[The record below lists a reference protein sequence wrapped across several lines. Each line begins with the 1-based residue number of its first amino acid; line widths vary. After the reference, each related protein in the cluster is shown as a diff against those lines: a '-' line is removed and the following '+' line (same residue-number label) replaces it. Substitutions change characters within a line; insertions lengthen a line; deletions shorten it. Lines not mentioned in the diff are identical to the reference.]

1 MKTFATSLLLFVTA
15 LLLGQTPQAINYQA
29 VARDASNNILSN
41 KNIGIRISVLAGSS
55 TGTSVYSETHNTTT
69 NSSGI
74 FSVEIGRGS
83 VVGGSFPNI
92 QWYSQ
97 PHFAKIEIDV
107 NSGTNYQLVGTTQF
121 LSVPYALFAENTAM
135 IFRVNSRK
143 DTIVVTNQRT
153 ININTP
159 CELVDWIGGEVED
172 IVLSANGFNSKI
184 YPINISF
191 PYTITSSMFLGDT
204 DCGTGMEIFVDSTTP
219 SGIYPIEFIATN
231 SRGRQKKG
239 VMIIKNKD
247 CVWQSESYYSGTY
260 PNTSLKLYL
269 NGLDGTVL
277 GAGPFSDTIQITN
290 PVNNDNKINISSK
303 FLKINNIQLNLD
315 SDKIYKR
322 DSVSISEM
330 RFPSEAFGEVI
341 FQNLII
347 NIRVSTDCY
356 VEDKINVTYNVISG
370 TSNINTGL
378 IDLRNL
384 SGKNLSLRA
393 IITK

>member
-1 MKTFATSLLLFVTA
+1 
-15 LLLGQTPQAINYQA
+15 
-29 VARDASNNILSN
+29 
-41 KNIGIRISVLAGSS
+41 
-55 TGTSVYSETHNTTT
+55 
-69 NSSGI
+69 
-74 FSVEIGRGS
+74 
-83 VVGGSFPNI
+83 
-92 QWYSQ
+92 
-97 PHFAKIEIDV
+97 
-107 NSGTNYQLVGTTQF
+107 
-121 LSVPYALFAENTAM
+121 
-135 IFRVNSRK
+135 
-143 DTIVVTNQRT
+143 
-153 ININTP
+153 
-159 CELVDWIGGEVED
+159 
-172 IVLSANGFNSKI
+172 
-184 YPINISF
+184 
-191 PYTITSSMFLGDT
+191 
-204 DCGTGMEIFVDSTTP
+204 
-219 SGIYPIEFIATN
+219 N

-239 VMIIKNKD
+239 VMIIKKKD

-370 TSNINTGL
+370 TSNISSP

-384 SGKNLSLRA
+384 SGKNLSLKA